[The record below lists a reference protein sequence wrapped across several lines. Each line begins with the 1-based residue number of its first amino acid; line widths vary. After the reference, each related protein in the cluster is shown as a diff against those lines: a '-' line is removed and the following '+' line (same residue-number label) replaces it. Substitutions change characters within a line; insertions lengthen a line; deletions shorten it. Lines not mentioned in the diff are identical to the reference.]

1 MVGGSFYTIER
12 DSRRAAAMALRILK
26 GERPQ
31 DIPRE
36 TTGFTRTVDWRQ
48 IQRWHIA
55 ESLVPAG
62 TSISF
67 REPTVWE
74 RYKWVIVCVIAI
86 CLLQAML
93 IGGLLIED
101 SRRRKN
107 TKALQDAERALQES
121 EARFRSMADTAPVMI
136 WVSGLDKLCTFFN
149 KAWLEFTGRT
159 MEQELGEGWAIG
171 VHADDLERCIAT
183 YSDSFDARC
192 SFRMEYRL
200 RRADGE
206 YRWILDDGV
215 PRFTADGTFAG
226 FIGSC
231 IDITEVKR
239 LHEEALSSQKL
250 ESLGQLARGVAHD
263 FNNLLGG
270 VLSTTELAQL
280 SCKEGLLPE
289 KELLILRTAAI
300 RGGEIVRQLMT
311 YGGEESLAF
320 EPIDLSLLVEEMLQ
334 LLQVSIAKNAIL
346 ETELAKHLPAIKA
359 SPAQIRQVVM
369 NLVTNASDAVGLRG
383 GTIRVITEQARVG
396 VDRVVTGPGNLAPG
410 DYLKLEVSDTGSGM
424 TPEVQSRIFDPFFTT
439 KRAGR
444 GLGLAAVH
452 GILRSHCG
460 AINVTSRLGKGTRIE
475 VLLPCADQKVE
486 PNWGA
491 LKQASPHQMA
501 KNSGTV
507 LVVEDDDTLRVVVS
521 KMLRMEGFSVLEAS
535 DGSAAVEL
543 FRDNEPE
550 IALVL
555 LDMNLPGMIGP
566 EVFADLRRIRPEVK
580 VIFTSAYGEET
591 IRAAVDGQG
600 WAFIR
605 KPYPF
610 DDLVSLILA
619 TQETA
624 GRSHHAASGL
634 P

>member
-1 MVGGSFYTIER
+1 M
-12 DSRRAAAMALRILK
+12 
-26 GERPQ
+26 
-31 DIPRE
+31 
-36 TTGFTRTVDWRQ
+36 
-48 IQRWHIA
+48 
-55 ESLVPAG
+55 
-62 TSISF
+62 
-67 REPTVWE
+67 
-74 RYKWVIVCVIAI
+74 
-86 CLLQAML
+86 
-93 IGGLLIED
+93 
-101 SRRRKN
+101 
-107 TKALQDAERALQES
+107 
-121 EARFRSMADTAPVMI
+121 
-136 WVSGLDKLCTFFN
+136 
-149 KAWLEFTGRT
+149 
-159 MEQELGEGWAIG
+159 
-171 VHADDLERCIAT
+171 AT
-183 YSDSFDARC
+183 YSESFDARC

-200 RRADGE
+200 RRGDGE
-206 YRWILDDGV
+206 YRWILDEGG

-280 SCKEGLLPE
+280 ACKEGLLPE

-320 EPIDLSLLVEEMLQ
+320 EPVDLSLLVEEMLQ
-334 LLQVSIAKNAIL
+334 LLQVSISKNAIL
-346 ETELAKHLPAIKA
+346 ETDLAKHLPAIKA
-359 SPAQIRQVVM
+359 NPAHIRQVVM

-383 GTIRVITEQARVG
+383 GVIRVTTEQARVG
-396 VDRVVTGPGNLAPG
+396 VVTGPANLPAG
-410 DYLKLEVSDTGSGM
+410 DYLRLEVSDTGSGM
-424 TPEVQSRIFDPFFTT
+424 TPEVQNRIFDPFFTT

-452 GILRSHCG
+452 GIMRGHCG

-475 VLLPCADQKVE
+475 VLLPCAEQKVE
-486 PNWGA
+486 QNWGA
-491 LKQASPHQMA
+491 VKQASPGEMA
-501 KNSGTV
+501 RNSGTV

-521 KMLRMEGFSVLEAS
+521 KMLRIEGFSVMEAA
-535 DGSAAVEL
+535 DGSAAVDL

-550 IALVL
+550 ITVVL

-566 EVFADLRRIRPEVK
+566 EVFADLRRIRPDVK

-591 IRAAVDGQG
+591 IRAAVNGEPG

-610 DDLVSLILA
+610 DGLVSLISA
-619 TQETA
+619 TQQTA

-634 P
+634 L